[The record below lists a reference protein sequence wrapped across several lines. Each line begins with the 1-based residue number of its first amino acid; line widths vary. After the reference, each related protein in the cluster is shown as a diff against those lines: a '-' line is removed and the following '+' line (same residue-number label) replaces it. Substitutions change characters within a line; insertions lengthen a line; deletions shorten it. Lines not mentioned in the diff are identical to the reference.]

1 MTPSERDELEKTVLH
16 QAVIAERDY
25 KATRVALALKGDSLV
40 LLGLALQ
47 ESPESVRPL
56 AEPLG
61 PDYSAGLNLLNCRQ
75 EIILLCDK
83 LRSLRDARTVAERR
97 KSSLGLA

>member
-1 MTPSERDELEKTVLH
+1 MTPNAREEAEKTVLH
-16 QAVIAERDY
+16 QAATAARDY
-25 KATRVALALKGDSLV
+25 KATRVALALKGENLVSL
-40 LLGLALQ
+40 GIALQ

-61 PDYSAGLNLLNCRQ
+61 PDYSAGLNMLNCRQ
-75 EIILLCDK
+75 EIILLCDE
-83 LRSLRDARTVAERR
+83 LRSLGNARAVAERR